1 MEEKTILLGKVDET
15 VYILILEESGKVIH
29 HGFNEIFDYDQGE
42 QRAREYLEDDT
53 EMWKQAVA
61 SDSTTQSFNDWCE
74 EVINVDGWEHVLGE
88 GVHEID
94 YSGFY
99 FDDYNLIEDDGLPY
113 DEYYYYDDIL
123 IEKEDFDK
131 LVKAIEES
139 NTDELRVIFGK
150 YPEFKARED
159 LKQYV

>member
-1 MEEKTILLGKVDET
+1 MEEKTILLGKTDEIIYT
-15 VYILILEESGKVIH
+15 LTLKNGNVSQTGYKD
-29 HGFNEIFDYDQGE
+29 IFDYDQGE

-61 SDSTTQSFNDWCE
+61 SDSTTQSFDEWCE

-88 GVHEID
+88 SVQEID

-113 DEYYYYDDIL
+113 DEYEYYDDIL
-123 IEKEDFDK
+123 VEKEDFEK
-131 LVKAIEES
+131 LVKAINEDDHES
-139 NTDELRVIFGK
+139 IEKIFSK
-150 YPEFKARED
+150 IPEFNARED